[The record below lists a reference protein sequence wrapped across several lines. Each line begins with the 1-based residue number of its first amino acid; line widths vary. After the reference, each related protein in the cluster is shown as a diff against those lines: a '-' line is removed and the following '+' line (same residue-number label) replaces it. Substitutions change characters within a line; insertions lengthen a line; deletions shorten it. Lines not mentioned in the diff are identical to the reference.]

1 MAGYEIAELKL
12 ALNSKETA
20 FVVKNLNES
29 LDLVRDMILEIRN
42 LIEATVEGIDQVKK
56 SQVAF

>member
-1 MAGYEIAELKL
+1 MIAELKL

-29 LDLVRDMILEIRN
+29 LDLVRDRILEIRN